1 MNSLVKIIQ
10 KMDAAII
17 LFSVIVSIFMIST
30 LPGLVIRNPH
40 GRMDLPAKDIVL
52 KEYRKFQ
59 NTFAARD
66 LIIIALT
73 FEEPLDLSQLDMIER
88 VSDQISQWDRVTSLS
103 SIATAE
109 RPGRNSESLE
119 TIPLYQRSRQDS
131 VSVVRLRNFLS
142 VEPMFSE
149 NIISADGKS
158 AAIILQFEE
167 PASGKYES
175 VEAYVELIKRIDDI
189 LSAEKS
195 LISKYHLIG
204 YPLLRVTF
212 QDALKKNVVVF
223 GGLSFILTFIS
234 LLVIFRHWKPV
245 TLSFVLALNA
255 LLWNLGI
262 LSLTNTALSIGLAM
276 MIPLIPVLSIAY
288 SIHYIEFYL
297 HKRNSADSAPE
308 HFRKMIS
315 KIFPPSLLTGATTT
329 LGFFS
334 LLVSDLEGIRELGLF
349 LGIGVLMCIFQTC
362 VLLPACL
369 WRFGYRQ
376 KTAFAPEQFTG
387 RWSLTVARLVNLHGK
402 KIVTLVIVISALAFL
417 GLLKLDVATNHL
429 YYFPESNPLRRSYQF
444 VDEHFGG
451 GLPLE
456 ILIKTS
462 NDQMDQLIT
471 RLPDFENQ
479 LATLSGMG
487 KVLSIYDALR
497 FADKWKPYGSGIY
510 IDLERGL
517 LPSGLWQKIA
527 NTKLGESFLHLQEQ
541 HSTFRVAT
549 RAHVAKSSLLSR
561 LLRQIEGLCG
571 THFPEEEILITGL
584 VPVLIRT
591 QQYVVNSQIYS
602 FTIAFVVILILFI
615 LVARSLKIGFL
626 VTLANVI
633 PILSILGFM
642 GWLKIPL
649 DTITIFI
656 ASIALG
662 IIVDD
667 TIHFIYRFKENIQ
680 RFETTSQAIKQTFAF
695 VGSPIIS
702 TSLVISGGFLVLVP
716 SDFLPIR
723 YFGLLSALIVMVALL
738 ANLLFLPVLLR
749 KFHVKNETGL

>member
-1 MNSLVKIIQ
+1 MNSLVKYIQ
-10 KMDAAII
+10 KLDGVII
-17 LFSVIVSIFMIST
+17 WLSLIISVFMIST
-30 LPGLVIRNPH
+30 LPDLVIRNPH

-59 NTFAARD
+59 KMFASRD
-66 LIIIALT
+66 LIMIALT
-73 FEEPLDLSQLDMIER
+73 FEEPLDLPQLYMIER
-88 VSDQISQWDRVTSLS
+88 VSDQISQWDRVKSLS

-109 RPGRNSESLE
+109 RPDRNFESLE

-131 VSVVRLRNFLS
+131 VSVIRLRNFLAI
-142 VEPMFSE
+142 EPMFSE

-167 PASGKYES
+167 PSTGKYES
-175 VEAYVELIKRIDDI
+175 VEAYAELISRIDDI

-212 QDALKKNVVVF
+212 QNALKKNVVVF

-234 LLVIFRHWKPV
+234 LLIIFRHWKSV

-288 SIHYIEFYL
+288 SIHYLEFYL
-297 HKRNSADSAPE
+297 HKRNSADSTPE

-315 KIFPPSLLTGATTT
+315 KIFPPSLLTGVTTT

-334 LLVSDLEGIRELGLF
+334 LLVSDLEGVKELGLF
-349 LGIGVLMCIFQTC
+349 LGIGVLICIFQTC
-362 VLLPACL
+362 ILLPACL

-376 KTAFAPEQFTG
+376 RTDVVPEQFTG
-387 RWSLTVARLVNLHGK
+387 RLSITVARLVNLHGK
-402 KIVTLVIVISALAFL
+402 KIVRLVIIISAVAFI
-417 GLLKLDVATNHL
+417 GLLKLDIATNHL

-462 NDQMDQLIT
+462 TDQMNQLIT
-471 RLPDFENQ
+471 KLPDFESK
-479 LATLSGMG
+479 LAALSGMG

-497 FADKWKPYGSGIY
+497 FAAKWKPYGSGVY

-517 LPSGLWQKIA
+517 LPADLWQKIA
-527 NTKLGESFLHLQEQ
+527 HTNLGESFLHMQEQ
-541 HSTFRVAT
+541 HTTIRVAT
-549 RAHVAKSSLLSR
+549 RAHVAKSSLLTR

-591 QQYVVNSQIYS
+591 QQYVIDSQIYS
-602 FTIAFVVILILFI
+602 FSIAFVVILILFI
-615 LVARSLKIGFL
+615 LIARSLKIGFL
-626 VTLANVI
+626 VTLANIV
-633 PILSILGFM
+633 PILFILGFM

-680 RFETTSQAIKQTFAF
+680 RFETASQAIKQTFAF

-723 YFGLLSALIVMVALL
+723 YFGLLSALIVMVALS
-738 ANLLFLPVLLR
+738 ANLLFLPVLLS
-749 KFHVKNETGL
+749 KFLVKNKRGL